1 MNGPVT
7 SPGSDAGDD
16 PARSTGRRVRR
27 RVALALALLVLVVLA
42 GAAVIAVLASRELR
56 PPEGAAAGT
65 VDVAIPSGASL
76 PAVARLLEDRGVVR
90 NAEAFRWLARLRG
103 DAGRIRAGY
112 YRLPTDAGASD
123 VLDQLVEGRTRLE
136 RIVIPE
142 GLTVD
147 EAAQAAA
154 EQAGFPAEE
163 YLALARDSSF
173 ADSLG
178 VPGPTLEGY
187 LFPETYLVDPDVDA
201 RELIELQ
208 VRTFRRTFE
217 PELARRAAEQGFDA
231 REIVTLASII
241 EAEAKVPSERPLIAS
256 VYRNR
261 LARGMLLEADP
272 TVQYAL
278 GGHRER
284 VLYEDLEVDSPYNTY
299 RNPGLPPGPIGSP
312 GRASLEA
319 AVDPDSTPYLF
330 FFWIGDSAGTHTFST
345 THAEHLRKRRELGR

>member
-1 MNGPVT
+1 
-7 SPGSDAGDD
+7 
-16 PARSTGRRVRR
+16 VRR
-27 RVALALALLVLVVLA
+27 RLALAAGALLLLVLAAAAA
-42 GAAVIAVLASRELR
+42 GAVLFSRELR
-56 PPEGAAAGT
+56 PPERPAAAGP
-65 VDVAIPSGASL
+65 VEVEIPGGASL

-90 NAEAFRWLARLRG
+90 NAGAFRWLARLRG
-103 DAGRIRAGY
+103 DAGRIRAGF
-112 YRLPTDAGASD
+112 YRLPTDAAAAD

-142 GLTVD
+142 GLTV
-147 EAAQAAA
+147 EETAGVAAAQAA
-154 EQAGFPAEE
+154 FTAEE

-178 VPGPTLEGY
+178 IPAPTLEGY
-187 LFPETYLVDPDVDA
+187 LFPETYLVDPDVSA

-208 VRTFRRTFE
+208 VGTFRRLFE
-217 PELARRAAEQGFDA
+217 PGLARRAAEQGFDTH
-231 REIVTLASII
+231 ELVTLASIV
-241 EAEAKVPSERPLIAS
+241 EAEARVPAERPVIAS

-261 LARGMLLEADP
+261 LERGMLLEADP

-284 VLYEDLEVDSPYNTY
+284 VLYEHLEVDSPYNTY

-319 AVDPDSTPYLF
+319 AVEPDSTPYLY
-330 FFWIGDSAGTHTFST
+330 FFWIGDSLGTHTFSET
-345 THAEHLRKRRELGR
+345 YAEHLRKRRELGR